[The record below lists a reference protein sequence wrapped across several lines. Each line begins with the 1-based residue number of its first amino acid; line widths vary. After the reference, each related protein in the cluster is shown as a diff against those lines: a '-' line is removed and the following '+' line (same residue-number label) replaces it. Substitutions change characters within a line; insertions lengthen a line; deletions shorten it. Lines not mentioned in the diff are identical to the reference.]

1 MGLEQGEYHPLSHLG
16 QGSQEQRGEQG
27 PSSGMSLR
35 HAGRESCQAAHHGG
49 VGQGAPLEAGVT
61 SAPVFS
67 LTLRFGEQSQGKDEE
82 GAGSV
87 F

>member
-1 MGLEQGEYHPLSHLG
+1 MLGE
-16 QGSQEQRGEQG
+16 
-27 PSSGMSLR
+27 
-35 HAGRESCQAAHHGG
+35 REKGQAAHHGG
-49 VGQGAPLEAGVT
+49 VGQSAPLEAGVT

-67 LTLRFGEQSQGKDEE
+67 LTLRFGEQSQVKDEE